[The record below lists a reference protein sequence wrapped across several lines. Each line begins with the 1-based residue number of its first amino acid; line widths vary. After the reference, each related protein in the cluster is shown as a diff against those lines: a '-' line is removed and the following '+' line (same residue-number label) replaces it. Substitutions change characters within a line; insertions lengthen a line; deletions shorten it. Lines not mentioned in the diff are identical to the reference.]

1 MTKPQ
6 IPKLL
11 DTIEVQQT
19 YVTSDGATHDTYEEA
34 AQYTIAQ
41 LIRARVVEH
50 SPKGPDFD
58 MEQFIIWL
66 LYDEEMLELLTTYH
80 QYIPP
85 EETEPDPTPTPT
97 STKAEPISINHFR
110 QMLESKGHDKL

>member
-19 YVTSDGATHDTYEEA
+19 YITTDGATHDTYEEA

-41 LIRARVVEH
+41 LIRARVVDH
-50 SPKGPDFD
+50 SPKGPGFD

-66 LYDEEMLELLTTYH
+66 LYDEEMLELLTTYQ

-85 EETEPDPTPTPT
+85 DESDELPPTPTAT
-97 STKAEPISINHFR
+97 TKAEPISINHFR

>member
-19 YVTSDGATHDTYEEA
+19 YITTDGATHDTYEEA

-41 LIRARVVEH
+41 LIRAKVVEH
-50 SPKGPDFD
+50 YNSPD

-66 LYDEEMLELLTTYH
+66 LYDEEMLELLTTYQ